1 MTKIAELQRNEAG
14 IAAALDELAQAF
26 GPNLLTGQAIREQHG
41 HTTTWI
47 ETQAPDGVV
56 MARSTD
62 DVAQAVLFLAS
73 EASRRTTGAEL
84 LVDGGMAAQ

>member
-47 ETQAPDGVV
+47 ETQAPDGVG

-62 DVAQAVLFLAS
+62 DVAQAV
-73 EASRRTTGAEL
+73 RIC
-84 LVDGGMAAQ
+84 